1 MITRKSVHSLSAA
14 EKATFVRALL
24 ELKRRGRY
32 DEYVHW
38 HHHVMVPSVLPSEP
52 RDANYR
58 NGAHRGPSF
67 LPWHREFLM
76 QVEADLRSIEPSA
89 FVPYWDWTR
98 DAKLPDPTKAPIWD
112 VDFLGGN
119 GLELDEWRVQDGSFA
134 HKAGGWPVPAYPDDD
149 LPGPGLKRQ
158 FARMLPTLPTEDDL
172 KLAMNE
178 IFYDTPNYD
187 QTPFTVGFRN
197 RLAGWITVRG
207 DSRVKTVGSQL
218 HNRVHLWVGGNMAPM
233 TSPNDP
239 VFFLHHCFVDKVWA
253 DWQEV
258 QKKNNPDGTP
268 HDAPLRDG
276 PPGHNFGDQL
286 KPWTRAVRDVLD
298 IGVLGYGYEPSPSQP
313 MIMAEA
319 S

>member
-38 HHHVMVPSVLPSEP
+38 HHHVMFPSVLPSEP

-67 LPWHREFLM
+67 LPWRREFLM

-119 GLELDEWRVQDGSFA
+119 GLD
-134 HKAGGWPVPAYPDDD
+134 
-149 LPGPGLKRQ
+149 
-158 FARMLPTLPTEDDL
+158 
-172 KLAMNE
+172 
-178 IFYDTPNYD
+178 
-187 QTPFTVGFRN
+187 TPFT
-197 RLAGWITVRG
+197 
-207 DSRVKTVGSQL
+207 S
-218 HNRVHLWVGGNMAPM
+218 
-233 TSPNDP
+233 
-239 VFFLHHCFVDKVWA
+239 
-253 DWQEV
+253 
-258 QKKNNPDGTP
+258 
-268 HDAPLRDG
+268 
-276 PPGHNFGDQL
+276 
-286 KPWTRAVRDVLD
+286 
-298 IGVLGYGYEPSPSQP
+298 
-313 MIMAEA
+313 
-319 S
+319 